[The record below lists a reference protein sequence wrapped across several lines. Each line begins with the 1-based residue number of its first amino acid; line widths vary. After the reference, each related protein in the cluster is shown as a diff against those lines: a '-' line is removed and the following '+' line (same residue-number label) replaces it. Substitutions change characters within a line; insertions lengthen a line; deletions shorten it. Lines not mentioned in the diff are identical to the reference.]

1 MYNVERKDNHRNMK
15 KTILL
20 SFLCIAYLAPCIE
33 SGNVVGYTSEV
44 VTGQGMAV
52 NRFQMPS
59 GELPKLSDL
68 MPDAPLGTELA
79 FFDGAE
85 WITATKDEGDDGME
99 HWFDKRYDNLADAY
113 RVPIGAGVKYKLPEG
128 TRGSFMFNGE
138 VRESYMGDAAA
149 VFDGG
154 ISLAEVRLPR
164 DKANEILKPQIVV
177 TNNVVVTNL
186 PPNRFAV
193 RLKSGELL
201 HATWMADSLA
211 ICDPVSGLELKIPV
225 SSITRFEVD
234 DAAPYKMRMDKTAVA
249 KVEQFYLA
257 EVIKERKRQEDVR
270 QEKVEKGIAKTVK
283 EDIVAMILQSKSLL
297 IALLGMFAS
306 AVISYYVGKLLDKI
320 HKRENSRIK
329 NMVESAPSE
338 GGKSIS
344 NNNDNSCPKKST
356 TKHKVEKQ
364 KAKQN
369 GKKNKRRR

>member
-99 HWFDKRYDNLADAY
+99 HWFDKRYDNLADDY

-193 RLKSGELL
+193 RLKSGELH
-201 HATWMADSLA
+201 HAAWMVDSLA

-234 DAAPYKMRMDKTAVA
+234 DAAPKKMRMDKTAVA

-257 EVIKERKRQEDVR
+257 EVVKERKRQEDVR
-270 QEKVEKGIAKTVK
+270 QEQVEKGIAKTVK
-283 EDIVAMILQSKSLL
+283 EDIIAMLLQFKSFLF
-297 IALLGMFAS
+297 ALLGMVVS
-306 AVISYYVGKLLDKI
+306 AVISYYVGKLLDRI
-320 HKRENSRIK
+320 SKRKRGAKGKTAETKPIK
-329 NMVESAPSE
+329 ESKPIRKTEEVVPTKKDEKRGAPTSASKR
-338 GGKSIS
+338 KSG
-344 NNNDNSCPKKST
+344 
-356 TKHKVEKQ
+356 
-364 KAKQN
+364 A
-369 GKKNKRRR
+369 GKRR

>member
-1 MYNVERKDNHRNMK
+1 MK
-15 KTILL
+15 RTLL
-20 SFLCIAYLAPCIE
+20 TVFLFVAHLAQCIE

-85 WITATKDEGDDGME
+85 WITATKDEGDDGIE

-164 DKANEILKPQIVV
+164 ERANEILKPQIVV

-234 DAAPYKMRMDKTAVA
+234 DAAPYKMRMDKTAVV